1 MLKTIKLNWKPG
13 DYFEDLRQIGACLD
27 NPRKK
32 LGPVSF
38 SLELLSVQKKKKKWI
53 WAIYLLLT
61 VKRMMGLADNDT
73 KIQSI

>member
-38 SLELLSVQKKKKKWI
+38 SLELLSVQKKKKKKKMNMSH
-53 WAIYLLLT
+53 LLII
-61 VKRMMGLADNDT
+61 N
-73 KIQSI
+73 S

>member
-13 DYFEDLRQIGACLD
+13 DYFEDLRQIGTCLD

-38 SLELLSVQKKKKKWI
+38 SLELLSVQKKKKK
-53 WAIYLLLT
+53 
-61 VKRMMGLADNDT
+61 NEN
-73 KIQSI
+73 

>member
-13 DYFEDLRQIGACLD
+13 DYFDDLRQIGACLD

-38 SLELLSVQKKKKKWI
+38 SLELLSVQKKKKKMNMSQ
-53 WAIYLLLT
+53 LLII
-61 VKRMMGLADNDT
+61 N
-73 KIQSI
+73 S

>member
-38 SLELLSVQKKKKKWI
+38 SLELLSVQKKKKKMNMSH
-53 WAIYLLLT
+53 LLIINSEEDD
-61 VKRMMGLADNDT
+61 G
-73 KIQSI
+73 ISWQ